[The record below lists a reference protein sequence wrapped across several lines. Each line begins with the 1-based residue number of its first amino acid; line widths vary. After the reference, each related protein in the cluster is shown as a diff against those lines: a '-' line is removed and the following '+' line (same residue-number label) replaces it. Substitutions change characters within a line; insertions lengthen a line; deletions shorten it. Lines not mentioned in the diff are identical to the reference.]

1 MFLLRRYT
9 EDMATQIAQKWG
21 NSLALRLPK
30 SVAAQAGIEE
40 GTPVSLSVEGQNI
53 VISRAEPPYQVDVDE
68 LIARITPENRHKAV
82 EFGAPVGNE
91 VI

>member
-1 MFLLRRYT
+1 MFLPRRYT
-9 EDMATQIAQKWG
+9 EKMATQIAQKWG

-53 VISRAEPPYQVDVDE
+53 VISRAEPSYQVDADE
-68 LIARITPENRHKAV
+68 LISRITPENRHKAV